1 MMSSSIDSDKDIS
14 DVLKSIRDLKMQI
27 RKLEKKKETRIRQ
40 IFKKSLPSV
49 VASHKW
55 VIAFQPDND
64 SYQDFFSL
72 SLDIIPDDKAK
83 PLYRVGS
90 HYKKNNIARK
100 AVLPRIR
107 AAQNGNL
114 VATPAASLGKKF
126 VDVGGPKNI
135 DNMERLWFFS
145 EKYDVYYLIYNRCE
159 INISYSRLTVTSR
172 KSMDDVFSVI
182 RDLKF
187 PLDFASYLKDIESSE
202 DLIKRKKKLL
212 GEIAPTIL
220 FSM

>member
-1 MMSSSIDSDKDIS
+1 MSSSIESDKYIS
-14 DVLKSIRDLKMQI
+14 DTLKSIKDLRSQI
-27 RKLEKKKETRIRQ
+27 RKLERKKETRIRQ

-49 VASHKW
+49 VAYHKW
-55 VIAFQPDND
+55 VIVFQPEND

-72 SLDIIPDDKAK
+72 SLDIIPTEKAN
-83 PLYRVGS
+83 PLYRAGS
-90 HYKKNNIARK
+90 HYKKRKIAAK
-100 AVLPRIR
+100 VALPRIR
-107 AAQNGNL
+107 ATQNGN
-114 VATPAASLGKKF
+114 VAAVAILGKK
-126 VDVGGPKNI
+126 VIDVSDPKKITSMAN
-135 DNMERLWFFS
+135 LCFLS

-159 INISYSRLTVTSR
+159 INISYNRLTITSH
-172 KSMDDVFSVI
+172 KSMDDVFLVI

>member
-1 MMSSSIDSDKDIS
+1 MSSPIESDKDIS
-14 DVLKSIRDLKMQI
+14 DVLKTIRDLRIQI
-27 RKLEKKKETRIRQ
+27 RKLEKKKETKIRQ

-72 SLDIIPDDKAK
+72 SLDIIPDDKAN

-100 AVLPRIR
+100 VALPRIR

-114 VATPAASLGKKF
+114 IATPVASLGKKV

-135 DNMERLWFFS
+135 DNMERLCFFS

-172 KSMDDVFSVI
+172 KSMDDIFSVI

-212 GEIAPTIL
+212 KDIAPTIL
-220 FSM
+220 FSV